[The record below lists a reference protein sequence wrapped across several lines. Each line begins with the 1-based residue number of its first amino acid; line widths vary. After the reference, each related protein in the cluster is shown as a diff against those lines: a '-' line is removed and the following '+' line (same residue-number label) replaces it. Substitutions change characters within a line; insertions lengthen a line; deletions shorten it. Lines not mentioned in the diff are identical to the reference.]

1 MQNLTKERK
10 QPPIVT
16 LQQEIFWNTFILHL
30 LLRIVEDPIKAFSS
44 WIFLY
49 RFFFNYID
57 MVTEKLYW
65 RTIICGYFRLW
76 LLLSIAIMK
85 RCAEHCAQQLHCTTL
100 NCRTSYKLF
109 FVIDYRQKGFR
120 KLIKDIGLTLQHL
133 SKNILFQV
141 SINKNNYKAFC
152 HTTPKI
158 CIAKKDGS
166 VKVAEV
172 KRNILEAMNSC
183 SLKTRKS
190 EDLKKARSY
199 SPSPVPLTCNSDGSR
214 WHTARSKLA
223 DLEESC

>member
-1 MQNLTKERK
+1 
-10 QPPIVT
+10 
-16 LQQEIFWNTFILHL
+16 
-30 LLRIVEDPIKAFSS
+30 
-44 WIFLY
+44 
-49 RFFFNYID
+49 
-57 MVTEKLYW
+57 MV
-65 RTIICGYFRLW
+65 
-76 LLLSIAIMK
+76 LLSIAIMK
-85 RCAEHCAQQLHCTTL
+85 RCAEHCAQQLHCTTS
-100 NCRTSYKLF
+100 NCRTSYKRF